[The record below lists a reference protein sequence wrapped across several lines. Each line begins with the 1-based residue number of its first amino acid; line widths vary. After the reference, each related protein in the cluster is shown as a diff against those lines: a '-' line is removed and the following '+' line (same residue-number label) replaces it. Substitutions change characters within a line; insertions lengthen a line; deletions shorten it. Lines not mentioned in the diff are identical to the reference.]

1 MKSHLPTATL
11 AASLVTLVAPAL
23 AQAAPQTVADAARG
37 IGMTPAE
44 LSAHTDLS
52 PPRLGMYVAGAQSV
66 GGLSPAEL
74 RVTLRRPSLIPA
86 VPIATREGST
96 SAHGASTP
104 TATASIAARGCR
116 TTESFIWFKGVAG
129 TQLWRFAQAKYW
141 CWNKRTKRVDSK
153 PNVMIK
159 VRIRQAASIAG
170 WDYKGL
176 DEDGKDDHIIRWGN
190 SRKGGHSSMRRGLF
204 KFCPPKIFCF
214 NTRRPTITLEN
225 HYDGTVRDERS
236 VG

>member
-1 MKSHLPTATL
+1 MKSRLFTATL
-11 AASLVTLVAPAL
+11 AASLVTSVAPAL

-37 IGMTPAE
+37 VGMTPAE

-52 PPRLGMYVAGAQSV
+52 PPRLAAYVAGAQSV

-74 RVTLRRPSLIPA
+74 RVTLRRPALIPA
-86 VPIATREGST
+86 VPIATREGS
-96 SAHGASTP
+96 SS
-104 TATASIAARGCR
+104 TATASVAARGCR

-129 TQLWRFAQAKYW
+129 TKLWRFAQAKYW

-153 PNVMIK
+153 PNVTIK

-176 DEDGKDDHIIRWGN
+176 DEDGKDDHLFRWGN
-190 SRKGGHSSMRRGLF
+190 SRRGGHTSMRRGLM
-204 KFCPPKIFCF
+204 KFCPPKIVCF

-225 HYDGTVRDERS
+225 HYDGTVVDDRS